1 VSGKS
6 KIHIVTLGCPKNQ
19 VDSEVL
25 QAQLQL
31 QSGNVE
37 VVGDTDNADTIVIN
51 TCGSIQDAKRESIDA
66 IVEAI
71 EKKKHGEVKKIIVMG
86 CLAERFK
93 KELAKELPEVDS
105 FFGTR
110 QMPEIL
116 SDLDVNYKRELI
128 GERILSTPSHTAY
141 LKISEGCDNP
151 CSFCAIPL
159 MRGQHLSTPIEELV
173 HETRLLAAK
182 GVKELVVIGQDSTYY
197 GLDLYG
203 ERRLAS
209 LLGELQAVDGIE
221 WIRLMYAYPAKFPL
235 DVLQAFQRYSKL
247 CRYIDMP
254 VQHIA
259 DNVLKSMRRGIT
271 QRATKELLW
280 TVKKEIP
287 DIALRTTLIVG
298 YPTETEDDFK
308 QLCEFVQEMKFHRL
322 GVFMYSQ
329 EEGTG
334 AYELGD
340 PIPEKVKQERQ
351 EVLMEIQKQISE
363 ERNESLVG
371 KTLNVLID
379 SYDGEHYI
387 GRTEWDAPEVDQE
400 VLVHSD
406 RALIPGQIISATVTD
421 ATEYDLFADA

>member
-1 VSGKS
+1 MAGKS

-25 QAQLQL
+25 HAQLQL

-37 VVGDTDNADTIVIN
+37 VVSDADHADTIIIN
-51 TCGSIQDAKRESIDA
+51 TCGFIQDAKQESIDA

-71 EKKKHGEVKKIIVMG
+71 EMKEHGEVKKIIVMG
-86 CLAERFK
+86 CMAERFK

-110 QMPEIL
+110 QLPEIL
-116 SDLDVNYKRELI
+116 TELGVDYKRELL

-159 MRGQHLSTPIEELV
+159 MRGGHRSTPIEELV
-173 HETRLLAAK
+173 HESRLLAAK

-209 LLGELQAVDGIE
+209 LLGELQTVDGIE

-235 DVLQAFQRYSKL
+235 DVLQAFQQYSKL

-254 VQHIA
+254 IQHIA
-259 DNVLKSMRRGIT
+259 DNVLKSMRRGMT

-280 TVKKEIP
+280 TIKKEIP
-287 DIALRTTLIVG
+287 NIALRTTLIVG
-298 YPTETEDDFK
+298 YPTETQNDFK
-308 QLCEFVQEMKFHRL
+308 QLCEFVEEMKFHRL
-322 GVFMYSQ
+322 GVFTYSQ

-340 PIPEKVKQERQ
+340 LVPEAVKQERK
-351 EVLMEIQKQISE
+351 EALMEIQKQISI
-363 ERNESLVG
+363 ERNESLIG
-371 KTLNVLID
+371 QKLKVLVD
-379 SYDGEHYI
+379 AYDGEIYG

-400 VLVHSD
+400 VLIRSE
-406 RALIPGQIISATVTD
+406 RALLPGQFVSVTVTD
-421 ATEYDLFADA
+421 ATEYDLIADV

>member
-51 TCGSIQDAKRESIDA
+51 TCGFIQDAKRESIDA